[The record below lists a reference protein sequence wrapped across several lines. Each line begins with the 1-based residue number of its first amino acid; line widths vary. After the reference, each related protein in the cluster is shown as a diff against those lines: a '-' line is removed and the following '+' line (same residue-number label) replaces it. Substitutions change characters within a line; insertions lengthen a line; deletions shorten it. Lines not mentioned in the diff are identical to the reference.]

1 LSGCGTGGTGERR
14 EGEAKG
20 KKNLNLGTNPKLT
33 FLFVILAVF
42 EPGSRFLFDTVR
54 YSSLLPDSRI
64 TIHE

>member
-1 LSGCGTGGTGERR
+1 MRDWRDWRAARGGSQ
-14 EGEAKG
+14 G
-20 KKNLNLGTNPKLT
+20 KTNLNLGTSPKMT